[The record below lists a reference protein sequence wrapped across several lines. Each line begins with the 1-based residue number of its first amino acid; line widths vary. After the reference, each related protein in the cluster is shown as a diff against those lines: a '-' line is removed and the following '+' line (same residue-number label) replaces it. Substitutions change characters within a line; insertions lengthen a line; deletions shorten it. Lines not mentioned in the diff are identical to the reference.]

1 MLNLDETLITTS
13 SYIKQ
18 RDLFLKSFVFS
29 FGVIIFVDILRAQ
42 VAEVNLLQLIPGFYL
57 ILLFISFLYLVFFS
71 NLLNYLPFI
80 NDNTRSLGTKT
91 KNKLET
97 TILLKFSYFLF
108 FCCLLIIFN
117 TVIPLS
123 LDSFNTYGEK
133 TLENLWSFDE
143 VLTLEITLFIILVM
157 LSQIPVVIGTTF
169 TTEQDVNVFPEFW
182 KSLSLIVFLAAG
194 LLTPTIDGYTQLS
207 FAIAALSLYLIVINV
222 TEKKVDI
229 KFSGTSILGS

>member
-80 NDNTRSLGTKT
+80 NDNTDLRY
-91 KNKLET
+91 KN
-97 TILLKFSYFLF
+97 
-108 FCCLLIIFN
+108 
-117 TVIPLS
+117 
-123 LDSFNTYGEK
+123 
-133 TLENLWSFDE
+133 
-143 VLTLEITLFIILVM
+143 
-157 LSQIPVVIGTTF
+157 
-169 TTEQDVNVFPEFW
+169 
-182 KSLSLIVFLAAG
+182 
-194 LLTPTIDGYTQLS
+194 
-207 FAIAALSLYLIVINV
+207 
-222 TEKKVDI
+222 
-229 KFSGTSILGS
+229 